1 MGFYINQNHDY
12 YEGDKVDYRDI
23 DVPQRPSYLYDWINE
38 QWVIN
43 TNRQAQEVEKDNYKA
58 SIRRQAKELS
68 DSGKGYDALIL
79 LKTIGE

>member
-1 MGFYINQNHDY
+1 MGCYIGFQGNY
-12 YEGDKVDYRDI
+12 YEGDKTDYRDV
-23 DVPQRPSYLYDWINE
+23 DVTQRPSYLYDWING

-43 TNRQAQEVEKDNYKA
+43 AKRQAQEVEKDNYKA

-68 DSGKGYDALIL
+68 DTGKGYDALIL